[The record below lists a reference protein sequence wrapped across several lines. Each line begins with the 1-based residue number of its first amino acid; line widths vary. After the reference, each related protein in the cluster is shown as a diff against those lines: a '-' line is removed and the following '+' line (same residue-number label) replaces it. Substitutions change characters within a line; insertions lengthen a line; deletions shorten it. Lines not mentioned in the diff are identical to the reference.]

1 MANAN
6 MAYIEGREDESKKLT
21 KEILDKGYVT
31 YRQLNEHGWGKKG
44 STGDLRFKKIT
55 PYSEDNEISI
65 FETDPFDLKRL
76 FYKKDDIQQVVL
88 IPPDKKQ
95 NILNE
100 LKKLYIT
107 EDFVYPDMDNV
118 ANEISEQINK

>member
-1 MANAN
+1 M
-6 MAYIEGREDESKKLT
+6 
-21 KEILDKGYVT
+21 
-31 YRQLNEHGWGKKG
+31 GKKG

-55 PYSEDNEISI
+55 PYSIDNDISI

-76 FYKKDDIQQVVL
+76 FYKKDDVQQVVL
-88 IPPDKKQ
+88 IPPEKKQ
-95 NILNE
+95 AILDE

-118 ANEISEQINK
+118 ANEINEQINK